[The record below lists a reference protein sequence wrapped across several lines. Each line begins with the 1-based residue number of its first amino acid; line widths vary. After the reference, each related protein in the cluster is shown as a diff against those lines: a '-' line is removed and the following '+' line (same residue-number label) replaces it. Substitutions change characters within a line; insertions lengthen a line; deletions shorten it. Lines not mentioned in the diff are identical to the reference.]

1 MTTPPTSQH
10 LDEIEARAASEC
22 LTPGPW
28 TLDREQCDCSD
39 GYCHHGAYITGVV
52 TPVPTEIAAERCQ
65 RTGEQP
71 RDYDF
76 HRSEIGDFT
85 EADWEL
91 MVHAREDVPAL
102 LAEVCR
108 LPDRVAELEEQM
120 DRWRRTAYRV
130 ACTHEPD
137 ADAPRTLT
145 EGEYSAAWHAV
156 EGAAGEEGADPATV
170 LHAVRARL
178 GIARPGT
185 APPAEEQQ
193 PTAEA
198 CGKCHRPFD
207 PADTSF
213 DGAAR
218 YHLTPYCLGCVDAC
232 PANETPDHQIG
243 SA

>member
-1 MTTPPTSQH
+1 MPTPLTSQQ
-10 LDEIEARAASEC
+10 LDEIEARANAATKGPWGFYDGDNYADVAADMQVTSPGSYNYREKVARLEDENYWDDQAHEDDDEDCASE
-22 LTPGPW
+22 
-28 TLDREQCDCSD
+28 QM
-39 GYCHHGAYITGVV
+39 AANAAF
-52 TPVPTEIAAERCQ
+52 IA
-65 RTGEQP
+65 
-71 RDYDF
+71 
-76 HRSEIGDFT
+76 
-85 EADWEL
+85 
-91 MVHAREDVPAL
+91 HAREDVPVL
-102 LAEVCR
+102 LAEVRR
-108 LPDRVAELEEQM
+108 LTDRVAELEEQM

-170 LHAVRARL
+170 LHAVLDRL

-185 APPAEEQQ
+185 AAPAEEQQ

-232 PANETPDHQIG
+232 HDNEIADHRCVIC
-243 SA
+243 A